1 MKTYLR
7 TRALLLAVSLI
18 LSLLSLCGC
27 GSGNT
32 PEKYTEYIFD
42 YFDTVT
48 MVTGYADSKEAFDGV
63 VKKLKNGMEEYH
75 RLFDIYNEY
84 EGINNVKTLNGR
96 AYGEENA
103 VEVDPRIIELLEFAK
118 EAYLLTDGKVNVAF
132 GSVTSVWHKYREAA
146 EDGTGNVP
154 TESELAVAASHCDID
169 DVIILKKENKVYFN
183 DPELRL
189 DVGAVA
195 KGFATEKLA
204 EMLESEGISG
214 YVLSLGGNVRAVG
227 VSPNG
232 DKWKVGVEDPDG
244 GEAYP
249 AMLEL
254 DREALV
260 TSGSYRRFYTADG
273 VSYHHIIDPETL
285 FPSDRYKSVS
295 VICDDAALGDVLSTA
310 LFNMSVED
318 GEKLISNLEGAGAFW
333 IKSDGNMKMSSVFE
347 KYVR

>member
-1 MKTYLR
+1 MKLYLR
-7 TRALLLAVSLI
+7 IKSALLAVYMALFP
-18 LSLLSLCGC
+18 LGLCSC
-27 GSGNT
+27 GEGSE
-32 PEKYTEYIFD
+32 EKYTEYLFD
-42 YFDTVT
+42 YFDTVST
-48 MVTGYADSKEAFDGV
+48 VTGYEKSKDEFDEIVGRIRSE
-63 VKKLKNGMEEYH
+63 MDRYH
-75 RLFDIYNEY
+75 RLFDIYNDY
-84 EGINNVKTLNGR
+84 DGINNVKTLNDKAHGR
-96 AYGEENA
+96 ENA
-103 VEVDPRIIELLEFAK
+103 IEVDQDIIELLELSM
-118 EAYLLTDGKVNVAF
+118 EAYTMTGGKVNVAL
-132 GSVTSVWHKYREAA
+132 GSVTSVWHKYRETSQNGEGRTPSQSELSDAA
-146 EDGTGNVP
+146 E
-154 TESELAVAASHCDID
+154 HCDID
-169 DVIILKKENKVYFN
+169 DVIILKEENKVYFT
-183 DPELRL
+183 DPLLKL

-195 KGFATEKLA
+195 KGFATEKIARL
-204 EMLESEGISG
+204 LESEGISG

-244 GEAYP
+244 SEAYP

-254 DREALV
+254 ENEALV
-260 TSGSYRRFYTADG
+260 TSGGYRRFYTADG

-318 GEKLISNLEGAGAFW
+318 GEKLISNLEEAGAFW